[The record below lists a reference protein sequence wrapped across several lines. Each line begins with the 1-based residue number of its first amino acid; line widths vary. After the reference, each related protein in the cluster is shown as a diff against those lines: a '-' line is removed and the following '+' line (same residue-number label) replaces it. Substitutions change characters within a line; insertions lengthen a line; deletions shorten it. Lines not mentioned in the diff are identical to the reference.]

1 MEDTN
6 IHPKVM
12 MALYKQINELQKKS
26 PDGTQINLHFKSIS
40 HNIFFL
46 SPGVRFVPNE
56 YENEVHADID
66 GPGTYSSL
74 PLSLNKF

>member
-40 HNIFFL
+40 HNIFFF
-46 SPGVRFVPNE
+46 SRR
-56 YENEVHADID
+56 
-66 GPGTYSSL
+66 
-74 PLSLNKF
+74 